1 LIERKGR
8 QPQFIEQTVSLFSP
22 PDSTLAQTARCS
34 IFHLSVEPRSP
45 FRNEHEDEI
54 RNKPVE
60 LIVKLTVS
68 MTSTKAS
75 FFLYFTSER
84 RQLVFPVAWMVIL
97 LLSSLYS
104 IETAEEYEND
114 AITRTRQKEVSS
126 RSRDWARQRAGGTN
140 DGEVRLDA
148 FGGDVHLEGVDFG
161 VLRVA
166 KVEDLYIITNESS
179 TDRQLDE
186 LPSFVVREQP
196 PSASRVPLPSEPG
209 PNEKRGID
217 RRATRR

>member
-1 LIERKGR
+1 
-8 QPQFIEQTVSLFSP
+8 
-22 PDSTLAQTARCS
+22 
-34 IFHLSVEPRSP
+34 
-45 FRNEHEDEI
+45 
-54 RNKPVE
+54 
-60 LIVKLTVS
+60 
-68 MTSTKAS
+68 
-75 FFLYFTSER
+75 
-84 RQLVFPVAWMVIL
+84 MVIL

-104 IETAEEYEND
+104 IETTEEYEND

-209 PNEKRGID
+209 PNEKRGTD